1 MTTATD
7 ASSIAP
13 RLVAALDRVWAA
25 IRARHPEVPEVVLTL
40 GAGSIGAARGTLRLG
55 HFAAGRWQR
64 GEGKLPEMFVA
75 GEGLRRGAVDVLGTL
90 LHEAAHGLADTRGI
104 QDTSRQGRFHNARYR
119 ELAAELGLEVAK
131 TDVIGWSDT
140 NVPAGTAAAY
150 RAELDELAAALVVYR
165 HSEAQL
171 GAGDRASNNNGVAAR
186 CACGRRIRVARTVL
200 AAGPIVCGVCDTEFT
215 SDESDESVASDG

>member
-1 MTTATD
+1 VTAATD
-7 ASSIAP
+7 TSSIAP

-90 LHEAAHGLADTRGI
+90 LHEAAHGLADARGI
-104 QDTSRQGRFHNARYR
+104 QDTSRQGRFHNTRYR
-119 ELAAELGLEVAK
+119 DLAGELGLQVTK
-131 TDVIGWSDT
+131 TDTIGWNDT
-140 NVPAGTAAAY
+140 SVPAATATTY
-150 RAELDELAAALVVYR
+150 RTELDELATALVAYR

-186 CACGRRIRVARTVL
+186 CECGRRIRVARTVL
-200 AAGPIVCGVCDTEFT
+200 AAGPIVCGMCDTAFT
-215 SDESDESVASDG
+215 SDESSPSDE